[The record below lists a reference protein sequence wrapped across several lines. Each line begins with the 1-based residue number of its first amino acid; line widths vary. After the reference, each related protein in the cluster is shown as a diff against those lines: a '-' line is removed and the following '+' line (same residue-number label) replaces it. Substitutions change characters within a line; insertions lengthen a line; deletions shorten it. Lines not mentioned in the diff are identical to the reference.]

1 MKSRNRD
8 VASAGHHRERLKSS
22 PRPARGK
29 FPSGDVPPRGRPSV
43 LPGAQGGASGW
54 GLRVGPLGGLRG
66 PARAQSPLGSPP
78 RVFSGSICA
87 ARFSFD
93 TAPKFSCAPRSE
105 KSEVPPEPPRGPR
118 AGGPE
123 PFPPP
128 RGGTG
133 GGNGSPVPCTPRRG
147 GGSPRAEGASCGKDS
162 FSPPAPP
169 SDEPAGGREMLSS
182 PARRRRRRAVARGA
196 RPASSSAARAGA
208 GGRRLSPRGRR
219 RAARA
224 GARVRARQPAV
235 RGGGGLTPR
244 RGGAPPGG
252 LPPRGRGG
260 VWSGAAAA
268 AAGPGRAG
276 PEPALP
282 WEGALPASVVRGRG
296 R

>member
-54 GLRVGPLGGLRG
+54 GLSEGPR
-66 PARAQSPLGSPP
+66 R
-78 RVFSGSICA
+78 
-87 ARFSFD
+87 
-93 TAPKFSCAPRSE
+93 APRSRQ
-105 KSEVPPEPPRGPR
+105 SPEPPRLPPPGFFRLDLCRSFLLRHRSEVLMRSSLGEIRGPPRAPSGPPSRGPR
-118 AGGPE
+118 AV
-123 PFPPP
+123 PPP

-169 SDEPAGGREMLSS
+169 SDEPAGGREMVSS